1 MADKNYVTTSRCAE
15 ASFGFMGEDGGEY
28 IEGVGIFKYLG
39 RPLDRLDDNWRAVQ
53 RNIRNAHQLWGHLGK
68 LLWREGE
75 DTFV

>member
-15 ASFGFMGEDGGEY
+15 ASFSEY